1 MTRVAIKDENFMK
14 NALMY
19 NEPVAGRLTDFLW
32 ETGGMPRINGAQMD
46 NRLALWP
53 YNTAEERKEEGPVYI
68 V

>member
-1 MTRVAIKDENFMK
+1 
-14 NALMY
+14 MY

-32 ETGGMPRINGAQMD
+32 ETGGVARINGAQMD

>member
-1 MTRVAIKDENFMK
+1 
-14 NALMY
+14 MY